1 MNIAIIDSGTKDYEN
16 ITKGYNFRVKGDNEI
31 IIENNFHDTYGHGT
45 AVYSI
50 IKKNNEECN
59 YYIFKV
65 IDQNDTI
72 DEKIICTALEYIFN
86 NLDIDI
92 INMSLGT
99 VSLSDDRMYNI
110 CKRLY
115 DKGVILV
122 SAFDNEGAISYP
134 AAFDCVI
141 GVDGSDLC
149 RKVDDFIFYEDKILN
164 VAAKG
169 GMQRVKWCEPDNIIV
184 KGSSFACAHATNKIV
199 NIYKNGI
206 KSFEEILEYFKSIAI
221 QIIAYEEKE
230 EKVFE
235 YKIDRAVIFPF
246 NKEMHNFVR
255 YPELLDFKVMEV
267 YDTKYSSNVG
277 RKTTDVMIDKSV
289 KEYCIKNIDDIKWD
303 LFDTLVIGH
312 TEKLL
317 SYIGK
322 ENIVDS
328 LIKEAINRGKN
339 IYSFDR
345 IDKAEYKNDNIYF
358 PAVIDKYLPPLRE
371 GKLFYINKPVLGIF
385 GTSSKQGKFTL
396 QLELRKRL
404 IDEGYQV
411 GQLGTEPN
419 ALLFGLDC
427 VYPVGY
433 NRMVCLDEEEQI
445 RYLNYKMNEIA
456 DGNDLIIVGSQSGTV
471 PYEYKNTS
479 YYTYE
484 QVNFLMA
491 TNPDAVVLCI
501 NYYDEINYI
510 RRSINVIEQLG
521 ECKVLG
527 LVVFP
532 MIPEQTWK
540 GMYGKRRKIRGTEA
554 EEIKT
559 MIIRST
565 GKNAYILGDS
575 NDMKELMNK
584 IIGFFFMRNKE
595 R

>member
-86 NLDIDI
+86 ILDIDI
-92 INMSLGT
+92 IIMSLGP

-584 IIGFFFMRNKE
+584 IIGFFS
-595 R
+595 

>member
-31 IIENNFHDTYGHGT
+31 IIENNYHDTYGHGT

-584 IIGFFFMRNKE
+584 IIGFFS
-595 R
+595 

>member
-345 IDKAEYKNDNIYF
+345 IDKAECKNDNIYF

-584 IIGFFFMRNKE
+584 IIGFFS
-595 R
+595 